1 MFIKWCMSRC
11 YLCLLLIYWWWD
23 FFILF
28 KKLFLIFCD
37 KMYYSSVN
45 CLFLSKTTAEFSFY
59 LCLFAGKWLMFI
71 LSDKGHFWRTYL
83 GIPRPASFRYT
94 QRYLQHVAMRPLAT
108 VNVVAC
114 YDCSEVERWRVMYL
128 KWFWT
133 ISTRGLAARLR
144 EYLLHCSLTIHSSKA
159 DVSSRFTISAISF
172 SFDSIGNVSDS
183 NHADDQGSRG
193 PRKSFSFLKA
203 KSRLTHNI
211 RFWKYLKKF

>member
-1 MFIKWCMSRC
+1 MW
-11 YLCLLLIYWWWD
+11 YNVLLIS
-23 FFILF
+23 
-28 KKLFLIFCD
+28 KLFISI
-37 KMYYSSVN
+37 KNN
-45 CLFLSKTTAEFSFY
+45 CRVFFLFM
-59 LCLFAGKWLMFI
+59 FAGKWLMFI

-94 QRYLQHVAMRPLAT
+94 QHYLQHVAMRPLDT

-133 ISTRGLAARLR
+133 ISTRGLVARLR

-159 DVSSRFTISAISF
+159 DVLSRFTISAISF

-193 PRKSFSFLKA
+193 PRKSFNFLKA